1 MLLTEISPCTA
12 TTPSISVLSSRR
24 TDDAI
29 RLVLEVAALGL
40 VDAIYAGVVGAVVPA
55 DDEEA
60 DADAILLLALALPE

>member
-1 MLLTEISPCTA
+1 M
-12 TTPSISVLSSRR
+12 
-24 TDDAI
+24 

>member
-1 MLLTEISPCTA
+1 MLLTEISPCTP

-55 DDEEA
+55 DDEEV